1 MAQWV
6 KDLPLSL
13 LWLGEV
19 LWLGVLLWHGCDP
32 CPGNFHMS
40 QMKQKKSHTENK
52 ETKTQVWMSY
62 LGKDEIKSITSRGKE
77 QGKAQS

>member
-1 MAQWV
+1 
-6 KDLPLSL
+6 
-13 LWLGEV
+13 
-19 LWLGVLLWHGCDP
+19 
-32 CPGNFHMS
+32 MS